1 MIHPREKISFIRVT
15 QTQDST
21 GQLVNTENTYYE
33 PKAASVEELKPSVDV
48 IVQQQNISQLVRV
61 KIRYNPEV
69 LILNGDK
76 IEWRGFRFNALA
88 PKVDRFRRYIEIMAF
103 SEIESTSRQGIGNQT
118 EFQNNLQASLQFEI

>member
-1 MIHPREKISFIRVT
+1 MIHPREKISFIRIT

-21 GQLVNTENTYYE
+21 GQLVNSENTYYS

-61 KIRYNPEV
+61 NIRYNPEV

-76 IEWRGFRFNALA
+76 IEWRGFRFNALD

-118 EFQNNLQASLQFEI
+118 EFQNNLEASLQFEI